1 MEQIVKRTKL
11 VIVMLT
17 LALIGVSC
25 GSTHKTNGYHV
36 SKLKEE
42 ELKAK
47 SDFNL
52 KQAKAIVNE
61 NARNRPKNQKNAE
74 KIRQK
79 TNEAIEENSK
89 DQAKTKVVRT
99 SSYKP
104 KVVPSFY

>member
-1 MEQIVKRTKL
+1 MEKIIEKSKSL
-11 VIVMLT
+11 VVVLILV
-17 LALIGVSC
+17 ALVASC
-25 GSTHKTNGYHV
+25 SAHKTNGYHI

-61 NARNRPKNQKNAE
+61 NSKNRSKNQKRAE
-74 KIRQK
+74 KVRLQ
-79 TNEAIEENSK
+79 TNESIEENSK
-89 DQAKTKVVRT
+89 EQAKTKMVR
-99 SSYKP
+99 SSNYKP

>member
-1 MEQIVKRTKL
+1 MEKVIKKSKAWVVVLIL
-11 VIVMLT
+11 V
-17 LALIGVSC
+17 ALVASC
-25 GSTHKTNGYHV
+25 GSAHKTNGYHI

-61 NARNRPKNQKNAE
+61 NSKNRTKNQKKAE
-74 KIRQK
+74 KVRLK
-79 TNEAIEENSK
+79 TNESIEENNK
-89 DQAKTKVVRT
+89 EQAKSKMVR
-99 SSYKP
+99 SSNYKP